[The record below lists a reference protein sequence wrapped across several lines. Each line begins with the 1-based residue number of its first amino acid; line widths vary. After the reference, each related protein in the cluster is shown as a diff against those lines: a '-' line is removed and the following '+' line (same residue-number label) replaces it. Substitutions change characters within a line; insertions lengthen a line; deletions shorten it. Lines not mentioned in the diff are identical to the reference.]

1 MARLNHFY
9 DGISTSALMNST
21 VNFWRQKA
29 SKKEA
34 LLKNAMC
41 SYYRQN
47 DSRNPS
53 GLMYKMRHQPFRL
66 MAIEPLRGLLRHSFR
81 DFQLIQGLVCRH
93 SSPRT
98 Q

>member
-1 MARLNHFY
+1 
-9 DGISTSALMNST
+9 MNSA

-29 SKKEA
+29 SKKAA

-41 SYYRQN
+41 SYYRQK
-47 DSRNPS
+47 DSRNRN

-66 MAIEPLRGLLRHSFR
+66 MAIEPLRGLLRQGFR
-81 DFQLIQGLVCRH
+81 DFQLIQGLACRH
-93 SSPRT
+93 SLPRT